1 MTDTNLN
8 IQPGPKNVTG
18 ALALANAA
26 TIAAGVIRGLAGKN
40 IADSIQGSP
49 LVVENL
55 TQMAC
60 SRMVGQLQKRDQ
72 AARDMRLNG
81 YN

>member
-8 IQPGPKNVTG
+8 MQPGPKNVAG

-26 TIAAGVIRGLAGKN
+26 TIAAGVIRGLSGKN